1 MAKSQSIAA
10 IDIGTEKITTLIS
23 SPSIQ
28 DSQQINVIGV
38 ASSKSKGIRKS
49 QVVDIE
55 AAITAITESVEAA
68 ERMAGLNLSAAY
80 VSISGTHI
88 DSQNSTGVVAV
99 AEPEGEITQNDI
111 QRVIEAAK
119 AISLP
124 SAKEVIHILPRQFKV
139 DSQDGIKD
147 PAGMSGI
154 RLESEVHL
162 ITASS
167 TALKNVYKCIE
178 ELGIS
183 VISPIFASL
192 ASSYSTLTNT
202 EKELGVVLVDIGAG
216 SSSMTVWIDGA
227 VAHSAV
233 LPVGARNITNDLA
246 IGMRLSLESAEQ
258 VKLYLSK
265 IKKPDDE
272 DKLDLKKINIKE
284 DVSTTSYKTLTEGII
299 RPRLNEIFSMIGQE
313 LKDSGFGGTT
323 PAGVVLC
330 GGGASTINITD
341 ACKRTLSLPT
351 RIGAPVGLSGLVEE
365 IEEPAF
371 ATVVGMI
378 LYAQNETQ
386 ESAPSTAYSSKKIP
400 VAGLAK
406 KAGDFFKQF
415 LP

>member
-10 IDIGTEKITTLIS
+10 IDIGTEKITTLIA

-178 ELGIS
+178 ELGVS

-202 EKELGVVLVDIGAG
+202 EKELGVVLIDIGAG
-216 SSSMTVWIDGA
+216 SSSITVWINGA

-265 IKKPDDE
+265 VKKPDDE

-330 GGGASTINITD
+330 GGGASTINIID

>member
-1 MAKSQSIAA
+1 MAKNQPIAA
-10 IDIGTEKITTLIS
+10 IDIGTQKITTLIA
-23 SPSIQ
+23 SPSLQ

-38 ASSKSKGIRKS
+38 ATSKSKGIRKS

-55 AAITAITESVEAA
+55 AAIAAITESVEAA

-80 VSISGTHI
+80 VSISGIHI

-178 ELGIS
+178 ELGVS
-183 VISPIFASL
+183 VISPVFASL

-233 LPVGARNITNDLA
+233 LPVGARNITSDLA

-265 IKKPDDE
+265 IKKPNDE

-330 GGGASTINITD
+330 GGGASTINIVD

-351 RIGAPVGLSGLVEE
+351 RIGTPVGLSGLVEE

-371 ATVVGMI
+371 ATSVGMI
-378 LYAQNETQ
+378 LYAQDETQ
-386 ESAPSTAYSSKKIP
+386 ESVPSISHQSKKIP
-400 VAGLAK
+400 VTGLAK

>member
-1 MAKSQSIAA
+1 MAKTLPIAA
-10 IDIGTEKITTLIS
+10 IDIGTQKITTLIA

-28 DSQQINVIGV
+28 DNQQINVIGV
-38 ASSKSKGIRKS
+38 ATSESKGIRKS

-55 AAITAITESVEAA
+55 AAIAAITESVEAA

-80 VSISGTHI
+80 VSISGIHV

-178 ELGIS
+178 ELGIN

-265 IKKPDDE
+265 VKKPNDE

-330 GGGASTINITD
+330 GGGASTINIVD

-351 RIGAPVGLSGLVEE
+351 RIGTPVGLSGLVEE
-365 IEEPAF
+365 VEEPAF
-371 ATVVGMI
+371 ATIVGMI
-378 LYAQNETQ
+378 LYAKNETQ
-386 ESAPSTAYSSKKIP
+386 ESIPSIAYPSRKIP
-400 VAGLAK
+400 VAGLVK
-406 KAGDFFKQF
+406 KASDFFKQF